1 MTTDSTNRDQAI
13 LPSEGP
19 MPPISQQ
26 TVGGNQLAEK
36 RKARIQKHLEA
47 SLDSPD
53 SLRACLGPVASD
65 LLEMCHDLKL
75 AIDDSL
81 EVDAGR
87 SDRLRTLMP
96 GLQVY
101 LKTVQMTE
109 RLARL
114 DVRLGEAASQRTG

>member
-13 LPSEGP
+13 LPPEGP
-19 MPPISQQ
+19 TPPTSQR

-53 SLRACLGPVASD
+53 TLRACLGPVASD
-65 LLEMCHDLKL
+65 LLEMCHELKL

-114 DVRLGEAASQRTG
+114 DVRLGEVASQRTG

>member
-1 MTTDSTNRDQAI
+1 
-13 LPSEGP
+13 
-19 MPPISQQ
+19 
-26 TVGGNQLAEK
+26 
-36 RKARIQKHLEA
+36 
-47 SLDSPD
+47 
-53 SLRACLGPVASD
+53 
-65 LLEMCHDLKL
+65 MCHDLKL